1 MIIFKTCIIISN
13 KKRNEV
19 FYMETNKDYETFA
32 AIKLIEELYK
42 NSEIEEVIF
51 NNILRDNSNNMYLFA
66 E

>member
-1 MIIFKTCIIISN
+1 
-13 KKRNEV
+13 
-19 FYMETNKDYETFA
+19 METNKDYETFA

-51 NNILRDNSNNMYLFA
+51 NNIVRDNSNNMYLFA